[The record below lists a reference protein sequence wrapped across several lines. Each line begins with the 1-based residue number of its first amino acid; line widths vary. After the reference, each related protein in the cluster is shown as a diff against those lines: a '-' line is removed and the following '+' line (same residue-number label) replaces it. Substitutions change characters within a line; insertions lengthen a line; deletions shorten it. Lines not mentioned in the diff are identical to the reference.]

1 MELCNAIIEA
11 AKEAGNIMLQAS
23 NISAQQEEKSGDY
36 NLVTVYDVAVQNFLF
51 QKLRTLL
58 PEAKFIG
65 EEVGTDTPTPLKEG
79 YSFIIDPI
87 HATTNFIQGNRH
99 SCPSIA
105 LLKDGAPYIGVVYN
119 PYTGDVFSA
128 QAGRGAYLNGEV
140 IHVSCGR
147 LEENLVGFGTSPYY
161 RHLPEYFEGTFA
173 ALQKLSPHCQD
184 LRRSGSAAL
193 DLCYVACGRTGRFFE
208 LILSPYDFAAAS
220 LIVQEA
226 GGLATQMDGSPLD
239 FARGVSVLAA
249 GKEAYREYFEIMG

>member
-1 MELCNAIIEA
+1 
-11 AKEAGNIMLQAS
+11 MLQAS

-87 HATTNFIQGNRH
+87 DGTTNFIQGYRH
-99 SCPSIA
+99 SCTSIA

-128 QAGRGAYLNGEV
+128 QAGGAP
-140 IHVSCGR
+140 I
-147 LEENLVGFGTSPYY
+147 
-161 RHLPEYFEGTFA
+161 
-173 ALQKLSPHCQD
+173 
-184 LRRSGSAAL
+184 
-193 DLCYVACGRTGRFFE
+193 
-208 LILSPYDFAAAS
+208 
-220 LIVQEA
+220 
-226 GGLATQMDGSPLD
+226 
-239 FARGVSVLAA
+239 
-249 GKEAYREYFEIMG
+249 